1 MAPVRWRQC
10 QRPVWLSTVLLVTE
24 VVPCPS
30 IFSGRGLA
38 FPSPPSRLVQ
48 GWGGLEVGQWGG
60 DGDACGHLECGL
72 RRKPGV
78 SKVQVEPLRRGWG
91 CRPSAAVPMTSSL
104 CPGDL
109 WAGAQ
114 PRRHP
119 AVLWSPAPLRLL
131 AEVWRT
137 CRPRPDQPAHPR
149 RRHRLSSQEVMEAA
163 TGPRS
168 MSPALSTC
176 AAALT
181 IAPSAPPRPAPR
193 GTQMPALPAPPKMSR
208 SLSPRRSVL
217 FSPSRGLQRLYCRAQ
232 RRSPCPWVCLTPG

>member
-163 TGPRS
+163 SGQLRRRKRGPRVLPNPS
-168 MSPALSTC
+168 SRECSR
-176 AAALT
+176 
-181 IAPSAPPRPAPR
+181 AP
-193 GTQMPALPAPPKMSR
+193 GI
-208 SLSPRRSVL
+208 SVL
-217 FSPSRGLQRLYCRAQ
+217 RGLRPRVAGRGGRAE
-232 RRSPCPWVCLTPG
+232 VHPGASGP

>member
-1 MAPVRWRQC
+1 MSEASVAFHCSPGNRGCALSLHLFW
-10 QRPVWLSTVLLVTE
+10 QRSSFSESTEQVSTGLGG
-24 VVPCPS
+24 
-30 IFSGRGLA
+30 SGSGA
-38 FPSPPSRLVQ
+38 V
-48 GWGGLEVGQWGG
+48 GG

-163 TGPRS
+163 SGQLRRRKRGPRVLPNPS
-168 MSPALSTC
+168 SRECSR
-176 AAALT
+176 
-181 IAPSAPPRPAPR
+181 AP
-193 GTQMPALPAPPKMSR
+193 GI
-208 SLSPRRSVL
+208 SVL
-217 FSPSRGLQRLYCRAQ
+217 RGLRPRVAGRGGRAE
-232 RRSPCPWVCLTPG
+232 VHPGASGP

>member
-163 TGPRS
+163 SGQLRRRKRGPRVLPNPS
-168 MSPALSTC
+168 SRECSR
-176 AAALT
+176 
-181 IAPSAPPRPAPR
+181 AP
-193 GTQMPALPAPPKMSR
+193 GI
-208 SLSPRRSVL
+208 SVL
-217 FSPSRGLQRLYCRAQ
+217 RGLHPRVAGRGGRA
-232 RRSPCPWVCLTPG
+232 W

>member
-48 GWGGLEVGQWGG
+48 GWGGSGSGAVGG

-163 TGPRS
+163 SGQLRRRKRGPRVLPNPS
-168 MSPALSTC
+168 SRECSR
-176 AAALT
+176 
-181 IAPSAPPRPAPR
+181 AP
-193 GTQMPALPAPPKMSR
+193 GI
-208 SLSPRRSVL
+208 SVL
-217 FSPSRGLQRLYCRAQ
+217 RGLRPRVAGRGGRAE
-232 RRSPCPWVCLTPG
+232 VHPGASGP

>member
-1 MAPVRWRQC
+1 MPRADGSGSMAPMSEASVAFHCSPGNRGCALSLHLFW
-10 QRPVWLSTVLLVTE
+10 QRSSFSESTEQVSTGLGGVWK
-24 VVPCPS
+24 
-30 IFSGRGLA
+30 
-38 FPSPPSRLVQ
+38 
-48 GWGGLEVGQWGG
+48 WGSGG

-163 TGPRS
+163 LGQLRRRKHGPRVLPNPS
-168 MSPALSTC
+168 SRECSR
-176 AAALT
+176 
-181 IAPSAPPRPAPR
+181 AP
-193 GTQMPALPAPPKMSR
+193 GI
-208 SLSPRRSVL
+208 SVL
-217 FSPSRGLQRLYCRAQ
+217 RGLRPRVAGRGGRAE
-232 RRSPCPWVCLTPG
+232 VHPGASGP